1 MDFGQNR
8 SRSVTCTTLKHSQHT
23 FEIVTGRNFYWEIK
37 QTKKEVKKI
46 KEGENKKTRNICINA
61 NNKNKRNKRVRFYFV
76 LFKKI

>member
-37 QTKKEVKKI
+37 QTQTTKSKKKLKKG
-46 KEGENKKTRNICINA
+46 KTKKQGIY
-61 NNKNKRNKRVRFYFV
+61 V
-76 LFKKI
+76 